1 MNLRK
6 QKTKPWFSPDYDRRL
21 PHSSSAYSTP
31 RKDRSNET
39 VRGDK
44 WDQIGLQELLNVKHR
59 SLFKGKSA
67 FQNIQIIEATD
78 LRMYLD
84 QQMQFSSLDERI
96 YHEALVHPAF
106 TLTSNHKRVL
116 VLGGGDGLALR
127 EVLKYDDVKHVDL
140 VDLDPVVLDAAK
152 NIRSLASLNQ
162 YSLYD
167 SRVTVHPQDAVDF
180 LSSSRSPYH
189 IIIVDFPDPTDQ
201 TISDLYT
208 KEFYSLLKR
217 SLADDGV
224 FVCQAN
230 SPEDTPIVFWSIGKT
245 IESSGFQTLSY
256 HTIIPSFGDWGFH
269 IGTKKPISWGN
280 KRVQAP
286 CRTLPA
292 NLKKLSYFPRKI
304 LAKKKLAIVNSKEN
318 SILHKIFKKENL
330 YWFNHISK

>member
-6 QKTKPWFSPDYDRRL
+6 QKTKPWFSPEYERRL
-21 PHSSSAYSTP
+21 HSSSASLTP
-31 RKDRSNET
+31 RVDSSIGI

-59 SLFKGKSA
+59 SLFNEKSA

-84 QQMQFSSLDERI
+84 EQLQFSSLDERI

-106 TLTSNHKRVL
+106 TFASNHERVL
-116 VLGGGDGLALR
+116 ILGGGDGLALR

-140 VDLDPVVLDAAK
+140 VDLDPLVLDAAK
-152 NIRSLASLNQ
+152 NFRSLAALNQ

-180 LSSSRSPYH
+180 LASNRSPYH

-208 KEFYSLLKR
+208 TEFYSLLKR

-224 FVCQAN
+224 FVCQSN

-245 IESSGFQTLSY
+245 IESAGFETLSY

-269 IGTKKPISWGN
+269 IGAKKPISWGN
-280 KRVQAP
+280 KRVQVP

-292 NLKKLSYFPRKI
+292 NLKKLFHFPHKI
-304 LAKKKLAIVNSKEN
+304 LSKKTLAIVNSKRN

-330 YWFNHISK
+330 YV

>member
-6 QKTKPWFSPDYDRRL
+6 QKTKPWFSPEYERRL
-21 PHSSSAYSTP
+21 HSSSASLTP
-31 RKDRSNET
+31 RVDSSNGI

-59 SLFKGKSA
+59 SLFKEKSA

-84 QQMQFSSLDERI
+84 EQLQFSSLDERI

-106 TLTSNHKRVL
+106 TLTSNHERVL
-116 VLGGGDGLALR
+116 ILGGGDGLALR

-140 VDLDPVVLDAAK
+140 VDLDPLVLDAAK
-152 NIRSLASLNQ
+152 NVRSLAALNQ

-180 LSSSRSPYH
+180 LASNRSPYH

-201 TISDLYT
+201 TISNLYT
-208 KEFYSLLKR
+208 TEFYSLLKR
-217 SLADDGV
+217 SLADNGV
-224 FVCQAN
+224 FVCQSN

-245 IESSGFQTLSY
+245 IESAGFQTLSY
-256 HTIIPSFGDWGFH
+256 HTIVPSFGDWGFH
-269 IGTKKPISWGN
+269 IGAKKRISWGN
-280 KRVQAP
+280 KRVQVP

-292 NLKKLSYFPRKI
+292 NLKKLSYFPPKI
-304 LAKKKLAIVNSKEN
+304 LMKKNLAIVNSKRQ
-318 SILHKIFKKENL
+318 SILHKIFKKETL
-330 YWFNHISK
+330 YV

>member
-6 QKTKPWFSPDYDRRL
+6 RKINPWFSPEYKRL
-21 PHSSSAYSTP
+21 SRSSSASPTP
-31 RKDRSNET
+31 REDSSNKA

-44 WDQIGLQELLNVKHR
+44 WDRIGLQELLNVKHR
-59 SLFKGKSA
+59 SLLKEKSA

-84 QQMQFSSLDERI
+84 EQLQFSSLDERI

-106 TLTSNHKRVL
+106 AFTSNHERVL
-116 VLGGGDGLALR
+116 ILGGGDGLALR
-127 EVLKYDDVKHVDL
+127 EVLKYRDVKHVDL
-140 VDLDPVVLDAAK
+140 VDLDPLVLDAAK
-152 NIRSLASLNQ
+152 NVRSLAFLNQ

-180 LSSSRSPYH
+180 LASNRSPYH

-208 KEFYSLLKR
+208 TEFYSLLKR

-245 IESSGFQTLSY
+245 MESAGFQTLSY

-269 IGTKKPISWGN
+269 IGAKKHISWGN
-280 KRVQAP
+280 NRVQAP
-286 CRTLPA
+286 YRTLPA

-304 LAKKKLAIVNSKEN
+304 LEKKKLAIVNSKRN

-330 YWFNHISK
+330 YM